1 VQISDVQ
8 CYVQANEMRIKQLME
23 SSLMLVTALNPYIG
37 YDKASAVAKKAHKE
51 GTTLIQA
58 GGPEGLDF
66 FTVKQ
71 FNEWV
76 RPKDMTHPN
85 KPSGGTWYHGIK
97 PPGM

>member
-1 VQISDVQ
+1 
-8 CYVQANEMRIKQLME
+8 VQANETRIKQLME

-58 GGPEGLDF
+58 GGPEGLGF
-66 FTVKQ
+66 FTVEQ

-76 RPKDMTHPN
+76 IPKDMTHPT
-85 KPSGGTWYHGIK
+85 KPSGGTWYNGIK